1 VIVVSTINNSKNQN
15 KQAKMLQYGE
25 RVWNITEGSV
35 DERIDAIIEKTVNFF
50 ESVGI
55 RTKLADYG
63 VGSEIIPRVVNRF
76 IERGIKGIGERGDL
90 TTDDIAKILELQ
102 LK

>member
-1 VIVVSTINNSKNQN
+1 
-15 KQAKMLQYGE
+15 MLQYGE
-25 RVWNITEGSV
+25 RVWKITEGSI
-35 DERIDAIIEKTVNFF
+35 DERIDAIIAKTVNFF

-55 RTKLADYG
+55 KTKLADYG

-76 IERGIKGIGERGDL
+76 IERGITGIGERGDL